1 MKRLFFFFSVSLL
14 VCSSCQFAP
23 MSGETKPV
31 ITLWYWNR
39 SLSDNVIAK
48 AQEAF
53 PHVTID
59 AQKIGGDE
67 YKTKL
72 HTALIAGRGPDI
84 VAMNDWAYEYIAYA
98 EEFVNLLD
106 YGADQLEQ
114 EYLDWKWQAVQDPE
128 TGALIALPIDTG
140 PTALYYRADLFEEAG
155 LPTEPDE
162 VHAQLQ
168 TWDDYIEAGIQMKE
182 KTGVHMFESIT
193 KPYLQ
198 VIEQQS
204 DKYFAEDGTYIGDGE
219 AIQYA
224 WNTAVR
230 IHEEGLSARLTEGQ
244 EVNAALN
251 GGDVASRV
259 GAVWESQI
267 LQDAAPDTAGKWRVT
282 RAPGGDGNNGGSF
295 IGVLDSSAHKD
306 EAVAITKWLVSSD
319 AQLDHFLDVN
329 LFPSAIETLE
339 SELLREPDPFYGDQ
353 VVADVFVESAKN
365 VPPTFYGE
373 HYGKFRAIFN
383 DEMVLIDRANKNPEK
398 AWEDAQKK
406 AQRELSRIDQ

>member
-1 MKRLFFFFSVSLL
+1 
-14 VCSSCQFAP
+14 
-23 MSGETKPV
+23 
-31 ITLWYWNR
+31 
-39 SLSDNVIAK
+39 
-48 AQEAF
+48 
-53 PHVTID
+53 
-59 AQKIGGDE
+59 
-67 YKTKL
+67 
-72 HTALIAGRGPDI
+72 
-84 VAMNDWAYEYIAYA
+84 MNDWAYEYIAYA

-114 EYLDWKWQAVQDPE
+114 SYLDWKWQAVQDPE

-168 TWDDYIEAGIQMKE
+168 TWEDYIEAGIQMKE
-182 KTGVHMFESIT
+182 TTGVHMFESIT

-306 EAVAITKWLVSSD
+306 EAVAITKWLVSPD
-319 AQLDHFLDVN
+319 AQLDHF
-329 LFPSAIETLE
+329 
-339 SELLREPDPFYGDQ
+339 
-353 VVADVFVESAKN
+353 
-365 VPPTFYGE
+365 
-373 HYGKFRAIFN
+373 
-383 DEMVLIDRANKNPEK
+383 
-398 AWEDAQKK
+398 
-406 AQRELSRIDQ
+406 

>member
-168 TWDDYIEAGIQMKE
+168 TWEDYIEAGIQMKE

-406 AQRELSRIDQ
+406 AQRELSRID